1 MRKKSHILLARYL
14 ADQMQTTA
22 SLQSHRKA
30 FCLGSILPDIKP
42 SFITR
47 RHEFYG
53 TFEDVKNRMKELADI
68 RPDESNQRVYWRRF
82 GEVIHYMADYFTFP
96 HNKTYTGSF
105 SQHNHYEKVLKNRLK
120 ECIQQGEAHA
130 YLEPAIRFA
139 DFSTLIDY
147 IEATHEK
154 YLNKLRSV
162 EEDWMTAMRSEQQ
175 VEAAL
180 KSYEDVDSWK
190 TIIFLYNAALKE
202 VGTKLEILNDEFQ
215 HVHQYNPI
223 EHIKT
228 RIKTPDSIVKKL
240 KRYGHETSIENMVR
254 YVNDIAGV
262 RLICSFTSDIYRL
275 AEMIGNQ
282 SDLKVLSIKDYIKN
296 PKESGYK
303 SYHMLVSVPIF
314 LSDSVVDTKVEIQ
327 IRTIAMDFWASLE
340 HKIYYKFEGNAPE
353 YISKDLQECAK
364 MVSELD
370 DKMLSLNEAIQECI
384 AQQDKD
390 QIRMNEELMNDVCRD
405 VLGNNKEYK
414 DSKVQEK
421 VTEIVT

>member
-82 GEVIHYMADYFTFP
+82 GE
-96 HNKTYTGSF
+96 TYTGSF

-120 ECIQQGEAHA
+120 ECIQQGEAYA

-162 EEDWMTAMRSEQQ
+162 EEDIR
-175 VEAAL
+175 
-180 KSYEDVDSWK
+180 
-190 TIIFLYNAALKE
+190 F
-202 VGTKLEILNDEFQ
+202 ILNMCFQ
-215 HVHQYNPI
+215 VVQ
-223 EHIKT
+223 
-228 RIKTPDSIVKKL
+228 
-240 KRYGHETSIENMVR
+240 G
-254 YVNDIAGV
+254 
-262 RLICSFTSDIYRL
+262 LIQIC
-275 AEMIGNQ
+275 IGN
-282 SDLKVLSIKDYIKN
+282 KN
-296 PKESGYK
+296 FAG
-303 SYHMLVSVPIF
+303 
-314 LSDSVVDTKVEIQ
+314 
-327 IRTIAMDFWASLE
+327 
-340 HKIYYKFEGNAPE
+340 
-353 YISKDLQECAK
+353 
-364 MVSELD
+364 
-370 DKMLSLNEAIQECI
+370 AIQ
-384 AQQDKD
+384 AA
-390 QIRMNEELMNDVCRD
+390 
-405 VLGNNKEYK
+405 
-414 DSKVQEK
+414 
-421 VTEIVT
+421 

>member
-139 DFSTLIDY
+139 DFPTLIDY

-162 EEDWMTAMRSEQQ
+162 EEDIRFILNMCFQ
-175 VEAAL
+175 VVRTLQEPFRQPDRDTLRIQEGCVEIISAQPSCIL
-180 KSYEDVDSWK
+180 KH
-190 TIIFLYNAALKE
+190 IFLTACCFSQLLQ
-202 VGTKLEILNDEFQ
+202 G
-215 HVHQYNPI
+215 
-223 EHIKT
+223 
-228 RIKTPDSIVKKL
+228 
-240 KRYGHETSIENMVR
+240 
-254 YVNDIAGV
+254 
-262 RLICSFTSDIYRL
+262 
-275 AEMIGNQ
+275 
-282 SDLKVLSIKDYIKN
+282 DLL
-296 PKESGYK
+296 
-303 SYHMLVSVPIF
+303 
-314 LSDSVVDTKVEIQ
+314 DSV
-327 IRTIAMDFWASLE
+327 
-340 HKIYYKFEGNAPE
+340 
-353 YISKDLQECAK
+353 K
-364 MVSELD
+364 M
-370 DKMLSLNEAIQECI
+370 
-384 AQQDKD
+384 
-390 QIRMNEELMNDVCRD
+390 
-405 VLGNNKEYK
+405 
-414 DSKVQEK
+414 
-421 VTEIVT
+421 

>member
-120 ECIQQGEAHA
+120 ECIQQGEAYA

-162 EEDWMTAMRSEQQ
+162 EEDIRSHILLARYLADQMQTTASLQSHRKAFCLGSILPDIKPSFITRRHEF
-175 VEAAL
+175 
-180 KSYEDVDSWK
+180 YGTFEDVKNRMKELADIRPDESNQRVYWRRFGEVIHYMADYFTFPHNK
-190 TIIFLYNAALKE
+190 TYTGSFSQHNHYEKVLKNRLKE
-202 VGTKLEILNDEFQ
+202 CIQQGEAYAYLEPAIRFADFSTLIDYIEATHEKYLNKLRSVEEDIRFILNMCFQ
-215 HVHQYNPI
+215 VVQ
-223 EHIKT
+223 
-228 RIKTPDSIVKKL
+228 
-240 KRYGHETSIENMVR
+240 G
-254 YVNDIAGV
+254 
-262 RLICSFTSDIYRL
+262 LIQIC
-275 AEMIGNQ
+275 IGN
-282 SDLKVLSIKDYIKN
+282 KN
-296 PKESGYK
+296 FAG
-303 SYHMLVSVPIF
+303 
-314 LSDSVVDTKVEIQ
+314 
-327 IRTIAMDFWASLE
+327 
-340 HKIYYKFEGNAPE
+340 
-353 YISKDLQECAK
+353 
-364 MVSELD
+364 
-370 DKMLSLNEAIQECI
+370 AIQ
-384 AQQDKD
+384 AA
-390 QIRMNEELMNDVCRD
+390 
-405 VLGNNKEYK
+405 
-414 DSKVQEK
+414 
-421 VTEIVT
+421 

>member
-120 ECIQQGEAHA
+120 ECIQQGEAYA

-162 EEDWMTAMRSEQQ
+162 EEDIRAYVIWGLGSFARVSGDQMLLFVCIMAVLLPLSFLLIKTMNLLLLGDGYARNLGLNIKRARLLVISCSGVLVAIVTAYCGPIMFIGLAVPHLCRAIFHTSDHRILMPATLL
-175 VEAAL
+175 VGAAL
-180 KSYEDVDSWK
+180 
-190 TIIFLYNAALKE
+190 AL
-202 VGTKLEILNDEFQ
+202 VCNL
-215 HVHQYNPI
+215 
-223 EHIKT
+223 
-228 RIKTPDSIVKKL
+228 
-240 KRYGHETSIENMVR
+240 
-254 YVNDIAGV
+254 IARMPG
-262 RLICSFTSDIYRL
+262 
-275 AEMIGNQ
+275 
-282 SDLKVLSIKDYIKN
+282 
-296 PKESGYK
+296 
-303 SYHMLVSVPIF
+303 
-314 LSDSVVDTKVEIQ
+314 
-327 IRTIAMDFWASLE
+327 
-340 HKIYYKFEGNAPE
+340 FEGALPVNSVTALVGAPVVASVLFRKRKGE
-353 YISKDLQECAK
+353 
-364 MVSELD
+364 
-370 DKMLSLNEAIQECI
+370 LNE
-384 AQQDKD
+384 
-390 QIRMNEELMNDVCRD
+390 
-405 VLGNNKEYK
+405 
-414 DSKVQEK
+414 
-421 VTEIVT
+421 